1 MLGSAQVGSRF
12 RSARLGWLG
21 KESTYPLVQSFGSQ
35 HAAFDTLTW
44 EDSES
49 KSSTTRFH
57 QNRLNRFY
65 RPWVRDSVRG
75 LARGSARFDSGSL
88 FGLTQGSFLGSIHER
103 TRLDFARCSS
113 RFAQGP
119 AQLESLLITGRGSGS
134 VRLGLIRYLGLGSS
148 RLVARARLGTRLGT
162 RESAQCSAR
171 PKAELGL
178 GSDWDPAHGSAW
190 D

>member
-1 MLGSAQVGSRF
+1 MLGSALVGSRF

-21 KESTYPLVQSFGSQ
+21 KESTYPLVQSFRSQ

-44 EDSES
+44 DDSET

-65 RPWVRDSVRG
+65 QPRARDSVRG

-88 FGLTQGSFLGSIHER
+88 FGLTQGSFLGSIHEDSAR
-103 TRLDFARCSS
+103 LCSMLVSVCSRLGSARVSAYHRSGIRLSAARLDSLFGAR
-113 RFAQGP
+113 
-119 AQLESLLITGRGSGS
+119 LISARGSGS
-134 VRLGLIRYLGLGSS
+134 
-148 RLVARARLGTRLGT
+148 
-162 RESAQCSAR
+162 
-171 PKAELGL
+171 
-178 GSDWDPAHGSAW
+178 AW

>member
-44 EDSES
+44 EASET

-65 RPWVRDSVRG
+65 QPRARDSVRG
-75 LARGSARFDSGSL
+75 LVRGSARFDSGSL
-88 FGLTQGSFLGSIHER
+88 FGLTQGSFLGSIHKDSA
-103 TRLDFARCSS
+103 RLCSMLVSVCS
-113 RFAQGP
+113 RP
-119 AQLESLLITGRGSGS
+119 VQLESLLITGRGSGS
-134 VRLGLIRYLGLGSS
+134 VRLGSIRYLGLGSS

-171 PKAELGL
+171 PKSELGL
-178 GSDWDPAHGSAW
+178 GSDRGPAHGSAG

>member
-35 HAAFDTLTW
+35 HTAFDTLTW
-44 EDSES
+44 EDSET

-65 RPWVRDSVRG
+65 QPWARDSVRD
-75 LARGSARFDSGSL
+75 LARGSARLGSGSL
-88 FGLTQGSFLGSIHER
+88 FDLFLGSIHEDSAR
-103 TRLDFARCSS
+103 LCSMLVSVCSRPGSARVSAYHRSGIRLSAARLDSLFVAR
-113 RFAQGP
+113 
-119 AQLESLLITGRGSGS
+119 LISARGSGS
-134 VRLGLIRYLGLGSS
+134 
-148 RLVARARLGTRLGT
+148 
-162 RESAQCSAR
+162 
-171 PKAELGL
+171 
-178 GSDWDPAHGSAW
+178 AW

>member
-21 KESTYPLVQSFGSQ
+21 KESSYPLVQSFGSQ

-44 EDSES
+44 EDSET

-65 RPWVRDSVRG
+65 RPWARDSVRG

-88 FGLTQGSFLGSIHER
+88 FAV
-103 TRLDFARCSS
+103 RLDSGLVSRLNTRADSARLCSMLVSVCS
-113 RFAQGP
+113 RPGSARVSAYHRSGIRLS
-119 AQLESLLITGRGSGS
+119 AARLDSLFGARLISARGSGS
-134 VRLGLIRYLGLGSS
+134 
-148 RLVARARLGTRLGT
+148 AR
-162 RESAQCSAR
+162 
-171 PKAELGL
+171 
-178 GSDWDPAHGSAW
+178 D
-190 D
+190 

>member
-44 EDSES
+44 EDSET

-65 RPWVRDSVRG
+65 QPRARDSVRG

-88 FGLTQGSFLGSIHER
+88 FGLTQGSFLSLRYEDSA
-103 TRLDFARCSS
+103 RLC
-113 RFAQGP
+113 
-119 AQLESLLITGRGSGS
+119 
-134 VRLGLIRYLGLGSS
+134 S
-148 RLVARARLGTRLGT
+148 RLVSVCSRPGSARVSAYHRSGIRLSAARLDSLFGARLI
-162 RESAQCSAR
+162 SAR
-171 PKAELGL
+171 SSGWA
-178 GSDWDPAHGSAW
+178 
-190 D
+190 